1 MEKSMSM
8 RTKIFVI
15 VAIYCAI
22 FAWMSVPFVTT
33 DSNMLR
39 KQVMFVD
46 GLQEQIVADSGA
58 VSGVN

>member
-1 MEKSMSM
+1 MTM
-8 RTKIFVI
+8 RAKIFVI
-15 VAIYCAI
+15 IAIYCAI

-33 DSNMLR
+33 SSDVLR

-58 VSGVN
+58 VAGVN